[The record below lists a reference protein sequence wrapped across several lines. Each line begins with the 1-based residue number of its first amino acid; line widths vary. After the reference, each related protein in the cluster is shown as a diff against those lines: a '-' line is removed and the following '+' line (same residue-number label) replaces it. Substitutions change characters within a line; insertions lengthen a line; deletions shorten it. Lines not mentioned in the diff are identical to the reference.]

1 MRGAHITL
9 VTSSIRFAGGR
20 IEVGPWLS
28 LADSSGFAFGC
39 YASPLHSNLA
49 NNLFACSWDNRRP
62 GDGVSTTTMGMSMND
77 DDGALA
83 VIIVGQW
90 VTVSLLANG

>member
-1 MRGAHITL
+1 
-9 VTSSIRFAGGR
+9 
-20 IEVGPWLS
+20 
-28 LADSSGFAFGC
+28 
-39 YASPLHSNLA
+39 
-49 NNLFACSWDNRRP
+49 
-62 GDGVSTTTMGMSMND
+62 MGMSMND